1 MIAKIQSPI
10 SKIQPPASIAVIIP
24 TMNKYY
30 TGTGDEGTTGVLGR
44 ERLPKHHPRIEAVG
58 NIDEVTAAM
67 GFARAHCQ
75 SEMASGIILRVQQDL
90 YGLMSEVAALP
101 ENAEKFRV
109 IDESKVE
116 WLEKEI
122 QHIQERVEPPK
133 EFIIP
138 GDTPNGA
145 AIDVARTIVRRA
157 ERRVTALYH
166 DGELENL
173 QILRY
178 LNRLSSLCF
187 ALELLET
194 QAGGKD
200 KPTLVT
206 D

>member
-1 MIAKIQSPI
+1 
-10 SKIQPPASIAVIIP
+10 
-24 TMNKYY
+24 MNKYY
-30 TGTGDEGTTGVLGR
+30 TGTGDEGTTGVLGG

-67 GFARAHCQ
+67 GFARANCQ
-75 SEMASGIILRVQQDL
+75 SESTAKIILQVQQDL

-109 IDESKVE
+109 IDEARVS
-116 WLEKEI
+116 WLEEQIENI
-122 QHIQERVEPPK
+122 QKNVEPPK

-145 AIDVARTIVRRA
+145 ALDLARTIVRRA
-157 ERRVTALYH
+157 ERRVAELFH
-166 DGELENL
+166 AGEVENL

-200 KPTLVT
+200 RPTLVT

>member
-1 MIAKIQSPI
+1 
-10 SKIQPPASIAVIIP
+10 
-24 TMNKYY
+24 MNKYY
-30 TGTGDEGTTGVLGR
+30 TGTGDAGTTGVLGG

-67 GFARAHCQ
+67 GFARANCR
-75 SEMASGIILRVQQDL
+75 SETAAEIILQVQQDL
-90 YGLMSEVAALP
+90 YALMSEVAALP
-101 ENAEKFRV
+101 ENAEKFRE

-116 WLEKEI
+116 WLEVKI
-122 QHIQERVEPPK
+122 QQIQDSVEPPK

-157 ERRVTALYH
+157 ERRVLYH